1 MIKLIKAE
9 WLYDKEIRLSFSDG
23 SHGVMDFSPLLSKKT
38 AMTLPL
44 ESSQYFCR
52 FFLEFGALCW
62 PNGFEL
68 SPGSLHEKLDKA
80 GQLVR
85 FDAA

>member
-23 SHGVMDFSPLLSKKT
+23 SYGVMDFSPLLSKKT

-52 FFLEFGALCW
+52 FFLELGALCSTLR
-62 PNGFEL
+62 PFTL
-68 SPGSLHEKLDKA
+68 SGVEGRS
-80 GQLVR
+80 G
-85 FDAA
+85 